1 MVQHTKKS
9 YPVILNR
16 EIKYKIN
23 LYITG
28 FFRRNIALKYGKEN
42 KKNLWICQTS
52 EGKNKFWPSDQ
63 LSYSVIYILFIYM
76 FQIW

>member
-42 KKNLWICQTS
+42 KKNL
-52 EGKNKFWPSDQ
+52 
-63 LSYSVIYILFIYM
+63 
-76 FQIW
+76 